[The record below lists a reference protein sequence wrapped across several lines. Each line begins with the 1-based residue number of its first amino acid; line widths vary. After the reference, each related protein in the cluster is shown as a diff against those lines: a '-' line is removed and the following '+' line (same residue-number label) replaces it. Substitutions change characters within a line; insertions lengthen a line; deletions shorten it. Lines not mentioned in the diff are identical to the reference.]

1 VTVQSDGTLLYTP
14 FDGFR
19 GTDTIR
25 YTVADDLGA
34 RSLSAT
40 ITIDTNLPPIAS
52 DDLVTTF
59 RGVAIDINVAAN
71 DSDPDGTL
79 NLNSV
84 LVVTRPVRGTT
95 IVLPGGF
102 VRYVPDS
109 DFVGIDTFQYTI
121 KDNLGRPSNVALVRV
136 QVVGSELQNPSI
148 RTDVDASGETSP
160 LDALLIL
167 NRLARANQQGITGP
181 LPIELLL
188 GEDPLRYYDVD
199 GSRFVEPLDAL
210 LVINE
215 IARQNRTT
223 LGGEGE
229 SGFAWGTGS
238 IEALRNEPEPRQ
250 TTVLAPTPED
260 FGKADLLADFG
271 STDNDFDDLLG
282 LLAADRDADEER
294 SDESQRAFDA
304 AWEMLAN

>member
-1 VTVQSDGTLLYTP
+1 
-14 FDGFR
+14 
-19 GTDTIR
+19 
-25 YTVADDLGA
+25 
-34 RSLSAT
+34 
-40 ITIDTNLPPIAS
+40 
-52 DDLVTTF
+52 
-59 RGVAIDINVAAN
+59 
-71 DSDPDGTL
+71 
-79 NLNSV
+79 
-84 LVVTRPVRGTT
+84 
-95 IVLPGGF
+95 
-102 VRYVPDS
+102 
-109 DFVGIDTFQYTI
+109 
-121 KDNLGRPSNVALVRV
+121 
-136 QVVGSELQNPSI
+136 
-148 RTDVDASGETSP
+148 
-160 LDALLIL
+160 
-167 NRLARANQQGITGP
+167 
-181 LPIELLL
+181 
-188 GEDPLRYYDVD
+188 LRYYDVD

-238 IEALRNEPEPRQ
+238 IEVLRNEPEPRQ